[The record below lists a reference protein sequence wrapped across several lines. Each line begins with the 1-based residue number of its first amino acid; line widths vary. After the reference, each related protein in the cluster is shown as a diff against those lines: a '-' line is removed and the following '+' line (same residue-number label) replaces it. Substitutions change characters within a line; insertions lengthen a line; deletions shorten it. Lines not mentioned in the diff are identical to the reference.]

1 MADHSPSGT
10 ELPQN
15 QNEELNEA
23 APISLDDEVENED
36 DEEEEEDEEYMSED
50 DSIDELDSEEDEE
63 EDEEEEGEGEGE
75 GEACFLG
82 DEGSEGNQW
91 SASEIDGLFCPICM
105 EPWTND
111 GDHHIC
117 CLPCG
122 HIFGMSCIQK
132 WLKKCQNQ
140 GKCPQCNRRC
150 KLKDVR
156 KLFAARVVA
165 IDEEAQKRAC
175 WSKKEAEWRKMEAE
189 LQLEVQQLKESH
201 PEVERARR
209 KLLLDYDLYYCAF
222 ANTRANGPF
231 EYGQDDA
238 PPQHGSGSPIERGP
252 TSFNDG
258 DDVPSTNRRHGV
270 HGESHGQHVHSPSR
284 LIRRRSSRNSRTIS
298 PSYMK
303 RAVDRLVTS
312 IETSSRSRGINASA
326 TMSVQSENVEDQCF
340 GLLATLDISQEQ
352 YLFMFN
358 FMTTNPRWQRSFL
371 HMPEHHRLVWIQH
384 TMKQCANQQV
394 SPPPPQQMPMSSFF
408 QPTVHT
414 NPTPANTFGQPTSP
428 FQPFVPP
435 FPRPP
440 YPMPRGGDG
449 SSHM

>member
-36 DEEEEEDEEYMSED
+36 DEEEEEEDEEYMSED

-75 GEACFLG
+75 ACFLG

-91 SASEIDGLFCPICM
+91 STSEIDGLFCPICM

-150 KLKDVR
+150 ELKDVT

-165 IDEEAQKRAC
+165 IDEEAQKRIQSLENKCASLAEERAC

-189 LQLEVQQLKESH
+189 LQLEVQQLKEIS
-201 PEVERARR
+201 EKSEQQAEQ
-209 KLLLDYDLYYCAF
+209 KA
-222 ANTRANGPF
+222 
-231 EYGQDDA
+231 
-238 PPQHGSGSPIERGP
+238 ERGYQLLHQRVQQIEQKLQQLEQKLAEDP
-252 TSFNDG
+252 KRGWN
-258 DDVPSTNRRHGV
+258 
-270 HGESHGQHVHSPSR
+270 
-284 LIRRRSSRNSRTIS
+284 IRNSVLKIN
-298 PSYMK
+298 K
-303 RAVDRLVTS
+303 R
-312 IETSSRSRGINASA
+312 
-326 TMSVQSENVEDQCF
+326 
-340 GLLATLDISQEQ
+340 
-352 YLFMFN
+352 
-358 FMTTNPRWQRSFL
+358 
-371 HMPEHHRLVWIQH
+371 
-384 TMKQCANQQV
+384 
-394 SPPPPQQMPMSSFF
+394 
-408 QPTVHT
+408 
-414 NPTPANTFGQPTSP
+414 
-428 FQPFVPP
+428 
-435 FPRPP
+435 
-440 YPMPRGGDG
+440 
-449 SSHM
+449 